1 VPNPEGNCS
10 PFGTHGAKYSV
21 TVSKATVYDAQV
33 IAALAVN
40 QDHDATC
47 AIGSGK

>member
-10 PFGTHGAKYSV
+10 PFGTHGAKYSI
-21 TVSKATVYDAQV
+21 TVSKATVEDAYV

-40 QDHDATC
+40 QDHDATS
-47 AIGSGK
+47 AIGDG